1 MIEAIPRQDY
11 VEKKESKRKKRL
23 NDAKDLREQALDGM
37 KRLNVSEIF
46 DICLGLQM
54 QVDKQLKAIKS
65 AEACLRL
72 FDMEGEFR
80 VAAPGYV
87 DGEEFAHNVRIA
99 HIHAARQAREV
110 LAEALRQA

>member
-1 MIEAIPRQDY
+1 MIEAIECQNYGAERLNAPGHR
-11 VEKKESKRKKRL
+11 ERKREMLEKRL
-23 NDAKDLREQALDGM
+23 NAQKLL
-37 KRLNVSEIF
+37 S
-46 DICLGLQM
+46 
-54 QVDKQLKAIKS
+54 AIKS

-72 FDMEGEFR
+72 FEMEGEFR

-87 DGEEFAHNVRIA
+87 DGEEYAHKVRIA